1 MHVHIFIY
9 TFSYFSSYGLLQD
22 TDCGSLFLTVGHWF
36 YQMVILNPHHSFY
49 YKLVDILLLRKGF
62 FLFLHIH
69 LVIYIS
75 MDFWIPILFN
85 GKHLLYVLSCFSRVW
100 HCVIL
105 WTVAHQAP
113 LSIGFSRQEYW
124 SGLSCHPPGVFPDP
138 GIELVSLTSLALAD
152 GFLISSATW
161 EI

>member
-9 TFSYFSSYGLLQD
+9 TFSYFSSYGLSQD
-22 TDCGSLFLTVGHWF
+22 TDCGSLFYTVGHWF

-49 YKLVDILLLRKGF
+49 YKLVDILLLRKGS
-62 FLFLHIH
+62 FLFLHIP
-69 LVIYIS
+69 LIIYINV
-75 MDFWIPILFN
+75 DFWIPILFN
-85 GKHLLYVLSCFSRVW
+85 GRHPLCVLSCFSRVW
-100 HCVIL
+100 HCVTS

-113 LSIGFSRQEYW
+113 LSTGFSRQEYW
-124 SGLSCHPPGVFPDP
+124 SGLPCPLPGVFPDP
-138 GIELVSLTSLALAD
+138 GIELVSLTSPALAA